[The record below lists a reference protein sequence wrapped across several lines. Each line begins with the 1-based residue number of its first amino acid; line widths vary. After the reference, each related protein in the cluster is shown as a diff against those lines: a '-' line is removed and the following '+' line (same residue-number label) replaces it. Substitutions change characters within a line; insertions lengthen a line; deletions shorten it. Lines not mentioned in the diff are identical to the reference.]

1 MISPY
6 FTATTAALASVPGLL
21 VSSLRARCL
30 NYREERVAPLLLSW
44 STAHLL
50 ARQPTSA
57 MPLLLLSPLAQSLRE
72 NFVLAAA
79 KYLIGLS
86 APERFCISLVTLAPA
101 GTVLRWQLF
110 AAWRVLLA
118 GY

>member
-1 MISPY
+1 
-6 FTATTAALASVPGLL
+6 
-21 VSSLRARCL
+21 
-30 NYREERVAPLLLSW
+30 
-44 STAHLL
+44 
-50 ARQPTSA
+50 
-57 MPLLLLSPLAQSLRE
+57 MPLLFFSPLAQSARA

-86 APERFCISLVTLAPA
+86 VPERCCISPVALAPV

-110 AAWRVLLA
+110 TAWRVLLA

>member
-6 FTATTAALASVPGLL
+6 FTTTTAALASVPDLL

-30 NYREERVAPLLLSW
+30 SYREERVAPLLLRCR
-44 STAHLL
+44 TALL

-57 MPLLLLSPLAQSLRE
+57 MPLLFFSPLAQSARA

-86 APERFCISLVTLAPA
+86 VPERCCISLVALAPA
-101 GTVLRWQLF
+101 GAVLRWQLF